1 METDLY
7 TIQNKNIITYLSY
20 FNAISEKA
28 ENYYLFIQSYKKYTS
43 EYFDKILNLFKAYPS
58 IFNINNNNKSNN
70 SNKPDTSPLDK
81 LTKDLYKDFKEQLNV
96 FNFFL
101 KNIDL
106 SLDNFR
112 GIMNQTKLDVENQKM
127 VYTNFGNKFTE
138 SLSLYKKDNEDLIN
152 GLSNVEKKIIKFYFL
167 TKKVKFDANS
177 NNKNSKNSK
186 NRNKNHKNINKDK
199 IEEEINKEIKRL
211 KNKEDSFLQKDSIKL
226 KTFVDYNNN
235 IEEYK
240 ANFKN
245 SIFLLIKIF
254 KVSIDSFSKYFK
266 HLFNYSDKNAENKE
280 EKKANKKEIF
290 HDYESII
297 NKNLIKI
304 NHDTI
309 KSSMEQTKPKN
320 YTIKVLENK
329 HNAIIQE
336 ICDAL
341 QKEGYEIDSNI
352 VLDQKD
358 ISYVTNKLNNFSLL
372 NKDNSVS
379 EKGNKKKVI
388 SDIIEKMFSKGDN
401 SQKSLEEE
409 SQKLS
414 KYLEKNKN
422 YCKNFLSILENKKN
436 SSNVVLSSE
445 LFDIFTKMFSL
456 ILDMIVKEK
465 DFDTQKNL
473 LTLSQTF
480 YKSEEDKKIFLIN
493 NLKSHELFQKEE
505 NWINYIKHVISAE
518 IDEKI
523 NDKNKNQ
530 NEIDKDDINKRK
542 NEIILSQM
550 TNVVKTMKNLDINNE
565 KLLNIINSL
574 LEFYTMLTPDTKEQ
588 IMKLT
593 QV

>member
-43 EYFDKILNLFKAYPS
+43 EYFDKILNLFKACPS

-127 VYTNFGNKFTE
+127 VYTNFRNKFTE

-167 TKKVKFDANS
+167 TKKVKFDVNS

-266 HLFNYSDKNAENKE
+266 HLFNYSDKNTENKE

-290 HDYESII
+290 IEYESII

-309 KSSMEQTKPKN
+309 KSSMVQTKPKK
-320 YTIKVLENK
+320 YSIKILENK
-329 HNAIIQE
+329 KNNIIKE
-336 ICDAL
+336 ICDVL
-341 QKEGYEIDSNI
+341 QKEGYEIDSNLA
-352 VLDQKD
+352 LDQKD
-358 ISYVTNKLNNFSLL
+358 ISYVTNKFNNFNLL
-372 NKDNSVS
+372 NKDDYISKKDE
-379 EKGNKKKVI
+379 EKKI
-388 SDIIEKMFSKGDN
+388 ILDLIEKMFSKEGDN
-401 SQKSLEEE
+401 QKSLEEE
-409 SQKLS
+409 SQKLY
-414 KYLEKNKN
+414 KHLEVDKK
-422 YCKNFLSILENKKN
+422 YCKYFLSVLKNKKN
-436 SSNVVLSSE
+436 NSNVVLSSE
-445 LFDIFTKMFSL
+445 LFDIFIKMFSL
-456 ILDMIVKEK
+456 ISDMIVKEK
-465 DFDTQKNL
+465 DYDSQKNL
-473 LTLSQTF
+473 LILSQAF
-480 YKSEEDKKIFLIN
+480 YKSEKDKKIFVFN
-493 NLKSHELFQKEE
+493 NIKSHDLFQKEE
-505 NWINYIKHVISAE
+505 NWINYIKHE
-518 IDEKI
+518 IETKI
-523 NDKNKNQ
+523 NEKNKNQ
-530 NEIDKDDINKRK
+530 NESNKDDINKTK
-542 NEIILSQM
+542 NEIILSQI
-550 TNVVKTMKNLDINNE
+550 TNMVQTMKNFELDNQ
-565 KLLNIINSL
+565 KLVNIINSL
-574 LEFYTMLTPDTKEQ
+574 IDFYTILTPDIKEQ
-588 IMKLT
+588 INKLT
-593 QV
+593 QT